1 MDLFSPVSVMSLE
14 RKSYCR
20 VVTYDFSRFTWVFFL
35 AKKDETPE
43 ILKTYLLQIEIL
55 FSLSVKTIRSDHG
68 TEFKN
73 ATLDSFCES
82 KGISRQ
88 FSAPRTPQQ
97 NGVAERRN
105 RTLIEAARTMIVDSK
120 LPVTFWAEA
129 VNTAC
134 FVQNRVLITKSCNKT
149 PYEIMYKRKPVI
161 DFFRKFGCVCTM
173 LNTSDQLN
181 KFEAKADECYFVG
194 YSSNQRAFR
203 VYHKKKRI
211 VMESIDINWHENNH
225 TDAGDGPNWLFDV
238 DSVFK
243 SFNLPDFSIESTHA
257 NPYFSVNNLGNINDQ
272 GSSSS
277 AQVEI
282 PVVANAES
290 NMESFGSGATSE
302 TVEDNSIPIVDVA
315 SQSPAEDPIN
325 DIADP
330 PVENLTNLEE
340 VVEEDEIPQLRI
352 HKIHPTNN
360 IIGPLHVG
368 VSTRSACEAF
378 ENSMFSC
385 FISQTEPKNI
395 KAALL
400 ENSWVEAM
408 QEELQQF
415 SKLHVWNL
423 VDLPKNKVPIGTRWV
438 FRNKKD
444 EGGTVIRN
452 KARLVVQGFY
462 QEEGIDYEE
471 VFVPVARLEAI
482 RMFLAYAAYM
492 DFAVHQMDVKS
503 AFLYGK
509 FQEEVYVKQPP
520 GFIDPNFPDRVYK
533 LDKALYGLHQAPRAW
548 YETLSKHLLENGFT
562 RGAIDQTLFKRKEEK
577 DTIMVQIYVDDII
590 FGSTNPRLCKEFE
603 EVMRSKFEM
612 SSMGEMKF
620 FLGLQVD
627 QSESGILIHQEKY
640 VKEILTK
647 FKMADSHPVKTPVE
661 VRHCLTPDVDGE
673 SVDPHLYRS
682 MIGSLMYLTASRPDI
697 MFAVCLC
704 ARFQANPKL
713 SHLSAVK
720 CILRYLRY
728 KPKLGLW
735 YPKTDLFDLV
745 AYSDSDYGGCNL
757 DRKSTSG
764 GCQFLGNRLV
774 SWQYNSLAFGM
785 DLVFMKRHNVCAFLN
800 SNDPKA
806 AEFIPVLNFLANSNI
821 SFAISHNMP
830 VFEATIRQFW
840 ETAEIIT
847 VDNVQHIRAT
857 VHGQEVLFSE
867 ETVREVLQLND
878 NPEAPF
884 DFPIFYVKEC
894 FRRMGHPDEFK
905 SGQIIKNSLPSH
917 WRYIVHVFI
926 HCLSIRKGGFD
937 SANSTLGSAILGLIK
952 GRDYNFSGFI
962 FTQLKDNLTGAVKE
976 KFLAYPRFLQIIINH
991 LLPELQQGGNTF
1003 VFDNMIAKTL
1013 SYMKSTNKRTNRAIA
1028 DIPLFGHIIGE
1039 EEEFIPDIDPDLEEE
1054 NLSSDEEELETEQNQ
1069 GNPPIDEA
1077 EIEVDIPIVQEE
1089 EQHVIEPVIEAPF
1102 VEEIQIVQEPAINVE
1117 AGLQED
1123 EEEVAES
1130 SGTLDAGIYG
1140 SNYYKS
1146 DSDERIE
1153 QLASSSKRQ
1162 IESGSDFEEE
1172 EPRAKKI
1179 KTGLEDLSSSSES
1192 SFTTPEPS
1200 PHPTPQQ
1207 SPIHTPPTSP
1217 QQLPIPT
1224 PPTSPQQLPI
1234 PTPPTSP
1241 QQLPIPTP
1249 PTSPQQLPIPTPP
1262 TSPQQSPIH
1271 TPPASPHHDST
1282 SPVPRLKE
1290 VKEEVKDLKLEV
1302 GGLHTQ
1308 IDIQQTQLKTQQRLI
1323 IKQHEDFKALA
1334 EIVKQLKDSVNKPT
1348 PQQPT
1353 TSKAQGETTSELK
1366 PSSPAFVTD
1375 PESALTVYTGHG
1387 AMTKESV
1394 EVKVEETESVLTSA
1408 HERREARKRGKGAM
1422 SYIET
1427 VILDEEDIPSDDELN
1442 ALLDEIDNFGYNDL
1456 HPEILT
1462 TEEKETERT
1471 RYFTEEGDEIQ
1482 TLSDE
1487 EDVQINLIK
1496 TIIPEPTIP
1505 ISESN
1510 PTQDQPSTAPEP
1522 PISRKSWFKKI
1533 IPEKN
1538 PQTYEWRAE
1547 HQELKRPPIGW
1558 KYDAERKL
1566 FIIRRYRGGVQHFK
1580 NMTDFQTLPFYDLRD
1595 LAKLP
1600 LQNPGK
1606 VMMAYDFER
1615 FLHSQVNNDFKGM
1628 KPRKTQKKISKTR
1641 FHPKTKKPYVFLRY
1655 KPAQTHKTVQLQ
1667 TFRKWFY
1674 NPVIGSA
1681 VIECEG
1687 KEDITI
1693 FDPMELLKFQPEDL
1707 EVLFQNHIQAY
1718 SDEDEADA
1726 KAYQRIV
1733 SFHVKPFIPTT
1744 SEGPAA

>member
-1 MDLFSPVSVMSLE
+1 MDIDWCMAMLTLRAKRFIKRTGIDRFKQGKTLGFDIKKQEKKISSGKQAANPPKTNTSSSSTALVCQADGHYHWGDQAEEAADKALMADVEENGKCVMIEPAEDLTAVPAEVISKLCDSRSCLNEIQKYRFINQALIDERNHIKVMYDSVAKNEKLYLKKIHDISSENRSLIVQLNTQTINNTILTERVQKAEKAKLQVDHMDMDQKILFGIIDKQFNRKGTEGLGYNSHPPPYSKSGRFADMPTPHVSTPFVCTLSPDDYITSSDSDSIASCAESNCVNSEDDYDKSANDRTILKELESDECNNMSVSKPNICEHVKNLYFDAMPAEHTGLGCDVSKFKNALPFVPKSLNVMPCVTKFKSAGIIVNDVPRETMSNMEFFRLKEAHCLQDKVIDERTVSCSDSSTSQSSSSCDDYYQDKIVKTFVLVVVPQIMFQRVGQSRRTGDNIWHVDSGCSRHITGHFNLLQDYHQIDGEYLAFAGNPRGGKIEGQGTVSNGVNSLEFVNYVPQLKYNLMSVSQICDKDFCALFNSKECLILKPGVVIPEELILMRAPRGYNTYSLDMNNPSGIESCFLSKASEDESFLWHKRLGHVNFKTMNRLVRGNLVTGLPLKDFTPMEHCISCSKGKQHKSSHKPKSTNSIDSPLQLLHMDLFGPVSVMSLG
-14 RKSYCR
+14 RNSYCL
-20 VVTYDFSRFTWVFFL
+20 VVTDYFSRFTWVFFL

-43 ILKTYLLQIEIL
+43 ILKTYLLQIENL

-203 VYHKKKRI
+203 VYHKQKRI
-211 VMESIDINWHENNH
+211 VLESIDINWHENNH

-243 SFNLPDFSIESTHA
+243 SFNLLDFSTDSTHA
-257 NPYFSVNNLGNINDQ
+257 NPYFSVNNLGNLNDQ

-290 NMESFGSGATSE
+290 NMESSGSGATSE
-302 TVEDNSIPIVDVA
+302 TVEDNSIPTVDVA
-315 SQSPAEDPIN
+315 PQSSAEDPIN

-330 PVENLTNLEE
+330 PAENLTNLEE

-360 IIGPLHVG
+360 IIGPLNVG

-408 QEELQQF
+408 QEELLQF

-471 VFVPVARLEAI
+471 VFAPVARLEAI
-482 RMFLAYAAYM
+482 RMFLAYAAYI
-492 DFAVHQMDVKS
+492 DFTVHQMDVKS

-509 FQEEVYVKQPP
+509 VQEEVYVKQPP

-562 RGAIDQTLFKRKEEK
+562 RGAIDQTLFKRKDDK

-647 FKMADSHPVKTPVE
+647 FKMADSHPIKTPVE

-673 SVDPHLYRS
+673 SIDQHLYRS

-720 CILRYLRY
+720 RILRYLKY

-757 DRKSTSG
+757 DRKSTSR

-774 SWQYNSLAFGM
+774 SWQ
-785 DLVFMKRHNVCAFLN
+785 C
-800 SNDPKA
+800 
-806 AEFIPVLNFLANSNI
+806 
-821 SFAISHNMP
+821 
-830 VFEATIRQFW
+830 
-840 ETAEIIT
+840 
-847 VDNVQHIRAT
+847 
-857 VHGQEVLFSE
+857 
-867 ETVREVLQLND
+867 
-878 NPEAPF
+878 
-884 DFPIFYVKEC
+884 
-894 FRRMGHPDEFK
+894 
-905 SGQIIKNSLPSH
+905 
-917 WRYIVHVFI
+917 
-926 HCLSIRKGGFD
+926 
-937 SANSTLGSAILGLIK
+937 
-952 GRDYNFSGFI
+952 
-962 FTQLKDNLTGAVKE
+962 
-976 KFLAYPRFLQIIINH
+976 
-991 LLPELQQGGNTF
+991 
-1003 VFDNMIAKTL
+1003 
-1013 SYMKSTNKRTNRAIA
+1013 
-1028 DIPLFGHIIGE
+1028 
-1039 EEEFIPDIDPDLEEE
+1039 
-1054 NLSSDEEELETEQNQ
+1054 
-1069 GNPPIDEA
+1069 
-1077 EIEVDIPIVQEE
+1077 
-1089 EQHVIEPVIEAPF
+1089 
-1102 VEEIQIVQEPAINVE
+1102 
-1117 AGLQED
+1117 
-1123 EEEVAES
+1123 
-1130 SGTLDAGIYG
+1130 
-1140 SNYYKS
+1140 
-1146 DSDERIE
+1146 
-1153 QLASSSKRQ
+1153 
-1162 IESGSDFEEE
+1162 
-1172 EPRAKKI
+1172 KK
-1179 KTGLEDLSSSSES
+1179 
-1192 SFTTPEPS
+1192 
-1200 PHPTPQQ
+1200 
-1207 SPIHTPPTSP
+1207 
-1217 QQLPIPT
+1217 
-1224 PPTSPQQLPI
+1224 
-1234 PTPPTSP
+1234 
-1241 QQLPIPTP
+1241 
-1249 PTSPQQLPIPTPP
+1249 
-1262 TSPQQSPIH
+1262 
-1271 TPPASPHHDST
+1271 
-1282 SPVPRLKE
+1282 
-1290 VKEEVKDLKLEV
+1290 
-1302 GGLHTQ
+1302 
-1308 IDIQQTQLKTQQRLI
+1308 
-1323 IKQHEDFKALA
+1323 
-1334 EIVKQLKDSVNKPT
+1334 
-1348 PQQPT
+1348 
-1353 TSKAQGETTSELK
+1353 
-1366 PSSPAFVTD
+1366 
-1375 PESALTVYTGHG
+1375 
-1387 AMTKESV
+1387 
-1394 EVKVEETESVLTSA
+1394 
-1408 HERREARKRGKGAM
+1408 
-1422 SYIET
+1422 
-1427 VILDEEDIPSDDELN
+1427 
-1442 ALLDEIDNFGYNDL
+1442 
-1456 HPEILT
+1456 
-1462 TEEKETERT
+1462 
-1471 RYFTEEGDEIQ
+1471 
-1482 TLSDE
+1482 
-1487 EDVQINLIK
+1487 
-1496 TIIPEPTIP
+1496 
-1505 ISESN
+1505 
-1510 PTQDQPSTAPEP
+1510 
-1522 PISRKSWFKKI
+1522 
-1533 IPEKN
+1533 
-1538 PQTYEWRAE
+1538 
-1547 HQELKRPPIGW
+1547 
-1558 KYDAERKL
+1558 
-1566 FIIRRYRGGVQHFK
+1566 
-1580 NMTDFQTLPFYDLRD
+1580 
-1595 LAKLP
+1595 
-1600 LQNPGK
+1600 
-1606 VMMAYDFER
+1606 
-1615 FLHSQVNNDFKGM
+1615 
-1628 KPRKTQKKISKTR
+1628 
-1641 FHPKTKKPYVFLRY
+1641 
-1655 KPAQTHKTVQLQ
+1655 
-1667 TFRKWFY
+1667 
-1674 NPVIGSA
+1674 
-1681 VIECEG
+1681 
-1687 KEDITI
+1687 
-1693 FDPMELLKFQPEDL
+1693 
-1707 EVLFQNHIQAY
+1707 
-1718 SDEDEADA
+1718 
-1726 KAYQRIV
+1726 
-1733 SFHVKPFIPTT
+1733 
-1744 SEGPAA
+1744 